1 MDAAEIRIIH
11 LAQQI
16 AQVGAQGAKAYN
28 DAQAELRLE
37 WVLAPIRLGSVE
49 GTRESLA
56 ALERLSQ
63 VTAAHKEMF
72 AKFSAAATAQLLAAI
87 KELPADR
94 AQEYQAS
101 IASSINWNMEAQARF
116 YAQRSE
122 WITVAIRICQLVDIH
137 RRAIEF
143 REGELL
149 FSDDAALEEFVGLVS
164 RADELHQLEVAQ
176 TAQRI
181 ARLSQS
187 LAVLGLH
194 AP

>member
-1 MDAAEIRIIH
+1 MDAAETRIIH

-16 AQVGAQGAKAYN
+16 AQLGAQGAKAYN
-28 DAQAELRLE
+28 DAQAELQLE
-37 WVLAPIRLGSVE
+37 WVLAPIRLSSVE

-56 ALERLSQ
+56 ALERLSEL
-63 VTAAHKEMF
+63 TAAHKEMF
-72 AKFSAAATAQLLAAI
+72 AKFTAAATAQLLAAI
-87 KELPADR
+87 QELPTDR

-101 IASSINWNMEAQARF
+101 IASSINRNLEAQARF
-116 YAQRSE
+116 YGQRSE
-122 WITVAIRICQLVDIH
+122 WTATATRICQLVDIH
-137 RRAIEF
+137 RPAIEF

-149 FSDDAALEEFVGLVS
+149 FSDDAVLEEFVGLVS

-176 TAQRI
+176 SAERV

-187 LAVLGLH
+187 LAVLGLR